1 MAIGRYAK
9 HSVMGCFQYDY
20 VKLPPQRQIGLH
32 SQRTWELDYILTGS
46 GVRIMGDSRE
56 PFREGEVVLV
66 PPEMPHCWNFD
77 SNCTDSGGN
86 IANISIIFDDQLL
99 DSILMSFPDMRECIA
114 GIRDR
119 RDTAIFYSGD
129 TLKKLAVIMNAMN
142 EESASQR
149 PASFLR
155 ILSLLGCDSDA
166 MRSEAC
172 LKINSDERRKM
183 KIRTFIS
190 CNCLRSVSLKEVA
203 SYVGMNES
211 AFCVFFKKLYGQT
224 FVRYLNAQR
233 LEYARYLL
241 ENGNMT
247 VTDVCYASGFASPPY
262 FSRIFRRAF
271 GVSAQQYAKSFLNKN
286 NNI

>member
-1 MAIGRYAK
+1 M
-9 HSVMGCFQYDY
+9 SSFQYDY

-46 GVRIMGDSRE
+46 GMRIIADSRE
-56 PFREGEVVLV
+56 PFKEGEVVLV
-66 PPEMPHCWNFD
+66 PPEMPHCWDFD
-77 SNCTDSGGN
+77 RDCTDSGGN
-86 IANISIIFDDQLL
+86 IANISISFDDQLL
-99 DSILMSFPDMRECIA
+99 DSILMAFPDMGECIA
-114 GIRDR
+114 VIRDR

-129 TLKKLAVIMNAMN
+129 TLKELALMMSAMN
-142 EESASQR
+142 EEYASER

-166 MRSEAC
+166 RRSEVC

-190 CNCLRSVSLKEVA
+190 CNCLRSVTLNEVA

-224 FVRYLNAQR
+224 FVQYLNAQR

-247 VTDVCYASGFASPPY
+247 VTEVCYASGFASPPY

-271 GVSAQQYAKSFLNKN
+271 GVSAQQYAKSFLK
-286 NNI
+286 